1 MTPLVLR
8 EDHDGLATLTLNR
21 PDKLNAL
28 TVAMFQQL
36 QEHVLQI
43 ASETERVVP
52 TVTCPPRARSARSG
66 GPGCSPRSWRSS
78 R

>member
-8 EDHDGLATLTLNR
+8 EDRDGLATLTLNR

-43 ASETERVVP
+43 ASETERVGLVLLRGAGK
-52 TVTCPPRARSARSG
+52 CFSAGR
-66 GPGCSPRSWRSS
+66 P
-78 R
+78 